1 MGIDKNKNITMSA
14 PSSTGVMVMG
24 IIALAV
30 KLVSVIMYLVVDD
43 LSGFKAFHGTYISM
57 AWSTLSPFA
66 FAWLINM
73 FDDSKQSRD
82 NISTALGAAGSGVM
96 GLMWVGWLGF
106 VMAADGAKKFNFTT
120 GTDNS
125 MNVIFSIIYGV
136 VNIAM
141 VIVYW
146 LLAPGIQKFAD
157 AEPAKKV
164 VAAAV
169 AKVEEKKE
177 AKKEEAAEEEA
188 EEEGGLAF

>member
-1 MGIDKNKNITMSA
+1 MGNRIKQNNRMRA

-24 IIALAV
+24 IIALAA

-73 FDDSKQSRD
+73 FDDSRQSRD

-157 AEPAKKV
+157 AEPAKK
-164 VAAAV
+164 
-169 AKVEEKKE
+169 
-177 AKKEEAAEEEA
+177 EEAAEEEA